1 MASRIKGASNARKET
16 CITSRTHP
24 GKSGWSRRLHPFTE
38 EGNKNPLYEGFA
50 GHQQAFQ
57 WHEDCFQLPE
67 GAVALAHHIQGFN
80 QAFRYGQHAYGL
92 QYHIELT
99 ENMLDVWLHDPPMKN
114 DKLSSIQ
121 LPR

>member
-1 MASRIKGASNARKET
+1 VFRLLELESPAPHRPKQGTRLLSLGLKPRVL
-16 CITSRTHP
+16 
-24 GKSGWSRRLHPFTE
+24 RR
-38 EGNKNPLYEGFA
+38 GSDKDPLYKDFA